1 MPLHEQIKNEIK
13 EAMKARDE
21 IRLATVRSISAAM
34 TNELVAKRMKPDEML
49 SDEDALAVIKR
60 LVKQR
65 QDSIEQFRAG
75 DREDLASAE
84 EAELNIL
91 KVYLPAAMP
100 IEQVRAVAEAKKT
113 EMGITDKTKLGILVG
128 AVMKATGGQAD
139 GAIVKEVVESLF
151 N

>member
-1 MPLHEQIKNEIK
+1 MSLHEQIRNEIK

-21 IRLATVRSISAAM
+21 IRLATVRSVSAAM

-49 SDEDALAVIKR
+49 SDEEVLAVIKR

-91 KVYLPAAMP
+91 KVYLPAQMSV
-100 IEQVRAVAEAKKT
+100 EQIRSIAEAKKA
-113 EMGITDKTKLGILVG
+113 EMGVTDKTKLGILVG
-128 AVMKATGGQAD
+128 AVMKATAGQAD
-139 GAIVKEVVESLF
+139 GNVVKEVVESLF
-151 N
+151 

>member
-1 MPLHEQIKNEIK
+1 MSLHEQIKNEIK

-21 IRLATVRSISAAM
+21 IRLATVRSVSAAM

-49 SDEDALAVIKR
+49 SDEEALAVIKR

-75 DREDLASAE
+75 NREDLASAE

-91 KVYLPAAMP
+91 KVYLPAQMSV
-100 IEQVRAVAEAKKT
+100 EQIRSIAEAKKA
-113 EMGITDKTKLGILVG
+113 EMGVTDKTKLGILVG
-128 AVMKATGGQAD
+128 AVMKATTGQAD
-139 GAIVKEVVESLF
+139 GNVVKEVVESLF
-151 N
+151 

>member
-1 MPLHEQIKNEIK
+1 MSLHEQIRNEIK

-21 IRLATVRSISAAM
+21 IRLATVRSVSAAI

-49 SDEDALAVIKR
+49 SDEEALAVIKR

-91 KVYLPAAMP
+91 KVYLPAQMS
-100 IEQVRAVAEAKKT
+100 IEQIRSIAEAKKA
-113 EMGITDKTKLGILVG
+113 EMGVTDKTKLVILVS
-128 AVMKATGGQAD
+128 AVMKATAGQAD
-139 GAIVKEVVESLF
+139 GNVVKKVVESLF
-151 N
+151 

>member
-1 MPLHEQIKNEIK
+1 MLHEQIKNEIK

-21 IRLATVRSISAAM
+21 IRLATVRSVSATM

-49 SDEDALAVIKR
+49 SDEEVLAVIKR

-91 KVYLPAAMP
+91 KVYLPAQMS
-100 IEQVRAVAEAKKT
+100 IEQIRSIAEAKKA
-113 EMGITDKTKLGILVG
+113 EMGVTDKTKLGILVG
-128 AVMKATGGQAD
+128 AVMKATAGQAD
-139 GAIVKEVVESLF
+139 GNVVKEVVESLF
-151 N
+151 

>member
-1 MPLHEQIKNEIK
+1 MLHEQIKNEIK

-21 IRLATVRSISAAM
+21 IRLATVRSVSATM

-49 SDEDALAVIKR
+49 SDEEALAVIKR

-91 KVYLPAAMP
+91 KVYLPAQMS
-100 IEQVRAVAEAKKT
+100 IEQIRSIAEAKKA
-113 EMGITDKTKLGILVG
+113 EMGVTDKTKLGILVG
-128 AVMKATGGQAD
+128 AVMKATAGQAD
-139 GAIVKEVVESLF
+139 GNVVKEVVESLF
-151 N
+151 

>member
-1 MPLHEQIKNEIK
+1 MSLHEQIRNEIK

-21 IRLATVRSISAAM
+21 IRLATVRSVSAAM

-49 SDEDALAVIKR
+49 SDEEVLAVIKR

-75 DREDLASAE
+75 NREDLASAE

-91 KVYLPAAMP
+91 KVYLPAQMSV
-100 IEQVRAVAEAKKT
+100 EQIRSIAEAKKA
-113 EMGITDKTKLGILVG
+113 EMGVTDKTKLGILVG
-128 AVMKATGGQAD
+128 AVMKATTGQAD
-139 GAIVKEVVESLF
+139 GNVVKEVVESLF
-151 N
+151 

>member
-1 MPLHEQIKNEIK
+1 MILHEQIKNEIK

-21 IRLATVRSISAAM
+21 IKLATVRSISAAM
-34 TNELVAKRMKPDEML
+34 TNELVAKRMKPNEML

-75 DREDLASAE
+75 GREDLASSE

-91 KVYLPAAMP
+91 KTYLPAAMP
-100 IEQVRAVAEAKKT
+100 IEQIRSIAEAKKA
-113 EMGITDKTKLGILVG
+113 ELNITDKTKLGILVG
-128 AVMKATGGQAD
+128 AVMKETKGQAD
-139 GAIVKEVVESLF
+139 GAMVKEVVEGLF
-151 N
+151 

>member
-1 MPLHEQIKNEIK
+1 MSLHEQIKNEIK

-21 IRLATVRSISAAM
+21 IRLATVRSVSAAM

-49 SDEDALAVIKR
+49 SDEEVLAVIKR

-91 KVYLPAAMP
+91 KVYLPAQMS
-100 IEQVRAVAEAKKT
+100 IEQIRSIAEAKKA
-113 EMGITDKTKLGILVG
+113 EMGVTDKTKLGILVG
-128 AVMKATGGQAD
+128 AVMKATTGQAD
-139 GAIVKEVVESLF
+139 GNVVKEVVESLF
-151 N
+151 

>member
-1 MPLHEQIKNEIK
+1 MSLHEQIKNEIK

-21 IRLATVRSISAAM
+21 IRLATVRSVSAAM

-49 SDEDALAVIKR
+49 SDEEVLAVIKR

-75 DREDLASAE
+75 NREDLASAE

-91 KVYLPAAMP
+91 KVYLPAQMSV
-100 IEQVRAVAEAKKT
+100 EQIRSIAEAKKA
-113 EMGITDKTKLGILVG
+113 EMGVTDKTKLGILVG
-128 AVMKATGGQAD
+128 AVMKATTGQAD
-139 GAIVKEVVESLF
+139 GNVVKEVVESLF
-151 N
+151 

>member
-1 MPLHEQIKNEIK
+1 MSLHEQIKNEIK

-21 IRLATVRSISAAM
+21 IRLATVRGVSAAM

-49 SDEDALAVIKR
+49 SDEEALAVIKR

-75 DREDLASAE
+75 DREDLANAE

-91 KVYLPAAMP
+91 KVYLPAQMSVDQ
-100 IEQVRAVAEAKKT
+100 IRSIAEAKKA
-113 EMGITDKTKLGILVG
+113 EMGLTDKTKLGILVG
-128 AVMKATGGQAD
+128 AVMKATAGQAD
-139 GAIVKEVVESLF
+139 GNVVKEVVESLF
-151 N
+151 

>member
-1 MPLHEQIKNEIK
+1 MSLHEQIKNEIK

-21 IRLATVRSISAAM
+21 IRLATVRSVSAAM

-49 SDEDALAVIKR
+49 SDEEVLAVIKR

-91 KVYLPAAMP
+91 KVYLPAQMSV
-100 IEQVRAVAEAKKT
+100 EQIRSIAEAKKA
-113 EMGITDKTKLGILVG
+113 EMGVTDKTKLGILVG
-128 AVMKATGGQAD
+128 A
-139 GAIVKEVVESLF
+139 
-151 N
+151 